1 MLRMFELMAAV
12 FVVFDEAVLQEMTRD
27 TDMI

>member
-12 FVVFDEAVLQEMTRD
+12 VVFEEAVLQEMTRD